1 MEHTMKT
8 MLTMIAS
15 LLLASGCA
23 TVDLNGGS
31 DHGFSQTGT
40 PDILQQ
46 MADSSQGG

>member
-1 MEHTMKT
+1 MKSMMTM
-8 MLTMIAS
+8 MIAS

-31 DHGFSQTGT
+31 DHGFSQT

-46 MADSSQGG
+46 LAESSQGG